1 MELTD
6 GDLISPD
13 KLASKLRTSKRE
25 IGETIGI
32 PSESLSRKE
41 RVSSNATQTSLRHLI
56 EILNAVTP
64 MVGNLVMAYAWF
76 ALGGPAQ
83 GWFIASGAVY
93 VLGTFLVTLFGNV
106 PMNRRLDAMAVEG
119 PETEAYWAHYAVA
132 WTRWNPGHQAGAK
145 RMAVAHS
152 LFLPLLEL
160 PAGRARLGWCP
171 SQLCTCLHESGSS

>member
-6 GDLISPD
+6 GDPISPD

-76 ALGGPAQ
+76 RSEPVIGFGGRTPDQIVKDGEFKALRAHIQ
-83 GWFIASGAVY
+83 
-93 VLGTFLVTLFGNV
+93 
-106 PMNRRLDAMAVEG
+106 RRLEG
-119 PETEAYWAHYAVA
+119 GYA
-132 WTRWNPGHQAGAK
+132 
-145 RMAVAHS
+145 
-152 LFLPLLEL
+152 
-160 PAGRARLGWCP
+160 
-171 SQLCTCLHESGSS
+171 